1 MTAEA
6 RSWSWIRT
14 SLEIEW
20 AAPFSPAVLR
30 FTMLPTPG
38 SREPRAT
45 VLIIQRYVFKQ
56 LVSAIVFSVGAIL
69 FVLVPALLVS
79 TVHKIGTAGLGA
91 LTGYLP
97 LVFADL
103 VPYILPLGFLL
114 AVVTTFGRLAADRE
128 WTAIRSAGINPMK
141 LMVPC
146 LIIAG
151 TLVAG
156 TNWLASELAPAWKL
170 RQRTFKRE
178 ALENA
183 VKLLSPGQTN
193 LQFPGFYLSAASRD
207 PDRPVF
213 YEANISILERSSGSE
228 EGQKLWMYADE
239 VSFAFEGKLLIA
251 SFKNPVAISGDVH
264 SGTERAELSFDLDAM
279 LESRPHNPNRPKFQK
294 SSEIRRRLDAGE
306 IPEEDQGK
314 FVYEMHRRHALSASY
329 LLFLLLGIPTGVR
342 LRSGT
347 QLAAFGSAIAY
358 ALVYYV
364 LSLQLAWQLFQSG
377 ALPPVFAAWLIT
389 IIGGTIGTV
398 SCLRVMRQ

>member
-1 MTAEA
+1 M
-6 RSWSWIRT
+6 
-14 SLEIEW
+14 SL
-20 AAPFSPAVLR
+20 
-30 FTMLPTPG
+30 TPG
-38 SREPRAT
+38 PSRPPGT

-56 LVSAIVFSVGAIL
+56 LLLAIVFSVGAIL

-79 TVHKIGTAGLGA
+79 TVHKIGSAGLAA

-128 WTAIRSAGINPMK
+128 WTAVRSAGINPMK
-141 LMVPC
+141 LLVPC

-170 RQRTFKRE
+170 RQRTFRRE

-193 LQFPGFYLSAASRD
+193 VQFPGFYLSAASRD

-213 YEANISILERSSGSE
+213 YEANISILERSSGTE
-228 EGQKLWMYADE
+228 KGQKRWIYADE

-251 SFKNPVAISGDVH
+251 SFKNPVAISGDTDFGVER
-264 SGTERAELSFDLDAM
+264 TELTFDLDAM
-279 LESRPHNPNRPKFQK
+279 LETRPHNPNRPKFQK

-306 IPEEDQGK
+306 IPEEDRGK

-377 ALPPVFAAWLIT
+377 ALPPALAAWLIT
-389 IIGGTIGTV
+389 IVGGAIGTF